1 MLRVIV
7 AAAGSQAKW
16 GGHLGVR
23 SHFAPV
29 RSRLGGEAREPLLGR
44 TLRMLVE
51 RGVGDVMVTAPSDAG
66 QAYADLADAYGVP
79 CVPRGCARDEFVSTR
94 DLWAP
99 EGRTLILYGD
109 VWFTEHAL
117 GAVLHPWPGPR
128 FFGRQHGSV
137 LTGSPWGEAFAASWD
152 ASDAGLLDCL
162 LVEVRAAQDCG
173 QADASAGWSLLR
185 ALQGTPLQHHVV
197 VGPWWVEIDDATD
210 DIDTPA
216 DYERHPAT
224 RSRGEPKEAA

>member
-1 MLRVIV
+1 MRVIV

-29 RSRLGGEAREPLLGR
+29 RSYLDSEAREPLLGR

-51 RGVGDVMVTAPSDAG
+51 RGVGEVVMTAPEDAE
-66 QAYADLADAYGVP
+66 QAYASLATRYGVP
-79 CVPRGCARDEFVSTR
+79 LAPRARARDEFVSTR

-99 EGRTLILYGD
+99 QGRTLILYGD
-109 VWFTEHAL
+109 VWFTEQAL
-117 GAVLHPWPGPR
+117 GAVLHPRPGPH
-128 FFGRQHGSV
+128 FFGREHGST
-137 LTGSPWGEAFAASWD
+137 LTGSPWGEAFATSWD
-152 ASDAGLLDCL
+152 ATDAGMLDRLLA
-162 LVEVRAAQDCG
+162 EVRTAQDRG

-197 VGPWWVEIDDATD
+197 VAPWWVEIDDATD

-224 RSRGEPKEAA
+224 RARSGLKEAA